1 MLVPITAEMPGEPVE
16 RPLRYR
22 RDFVVARGL
31 ESARLR
37 TTALGISTVEINGA
51 VVGDH
56 VLAPGWT
63 SYKSRLPVAAFDV
76 TALLREGENAIGSTV
91 AEGWYRGRVGF
102 EGGRREIYGD
112 EIGPVIELTL
122 EYADG
127 SAETVSTDRSW
138 RASTGP
144 VRFASLYDGEHHD
157 ARIED
162 RGWSSTGFDDS
173 TWMAVRELAPV
184 DDVAVELSW
193 PPVRR
198 IEQLGAVEI
207 FTSPSGA
214 TLVDFG
220 QNISGR
226 VRLRVSGPAGA
237 EITIRHAEVLEAG
250 ELGVRP
256 LRGAAA
262 TDRYV
267 LSGEGIEEWEPS
279 FTIHGFRY
287 AQIDGWPGELSGEDI
302 RAVVCHSDLR
312 PLGTFHCSDDRLNK
326 LHDNVRW
333 SMRGN
338 FVSIPTDCPQRDERL
353 GWTGDLQVFMPTA
366 SFLYDCRD
374 FIRSWFDDLTNEF
387 ERFGTVPMFVPW
399 IELGMPAMPIAGW
412 GDAATVVPWV
422 LYERYGDLELLR
434 RQYPTMRRWVEHVA
448 EIAGSNHLW
457 NSGFHFGD
465 WLDPTSPP
473 DKPYLSRTDR
483 YLVATACHARSA
495 RLVAHAARELG
506 EDSDREQFERLAD
519 DIATAFRAE
528 FVTSNGRLACESQTA
543 YALALEFDLLET
555 ESQRR
560 RARRRLAELV
570 LTDEFR
576 IGTGFL
582 GTPLIC
588 DALSS
593 GGDVDAA
600 YALLMQQ
607 ECPSWLYPV
616 TMGATT
622 MWERWDS
629 MLPDGSINP
638 GEMTSFNHYAFG
650 AIGDFMHRVVAGLAP
665 ASPGYRRIRFCPR
678 PGGGLT
684 SAAASH
690 ESPLGLASI
699 DWQILDG
706 RFDIEVL
713 VPPGASAVVVLPD
726 QTSFDVEQG
735 RHSFSIDLNNVTPAK

>member
-1 MLVPITAEMPGEPVE
+1 MLVPITAEMAGEPDE

-22 RDFVVARGL
+22 RDFAVGRGL
-31 ESARLR
+31 DSARLR
-37 TTALGISTVEINGA
+37 TTALGISTIEINGQ

-63 SYKSRLPVAAFDV
+63 SYNSRLPVATFDV
-76 TALLREGENAIGSTV
+76 TTLLQEGDNAIGSTV
-91 AEGWYRGRVGF
+91 AEGWYRGRIGF
-102 EGGRREIYGD
+102 DGGRREIYGSD
-112 EIGPVIELTL
+112 IGPAIELTL
-122 EYADG
+122 EYDDG
-127 SAETVSTDRSW
+127 ASETVSTDRTW

-144 VRFASLYDGEHHD
+144 ILSASLYDGEHHD
-157 ARIED
+157 SRID
-162 RGWSSTGFDDS
+162 DCGWSNSGFDDT
-173 TWMAVRELAPV
+173 TWVEVRELAPV
-184 DDVAVELSW
+184 DAVAVELSW

-198 IEQLGAVEI
+198 IEQLRAVEI
-207 FTSPSGA
+207 LTSPTGA
-214 TLVDFG
+214 TLIDFG

-226 VRLRVSGPAGA
+226 VRLRVSGPTGT
-237 EITIRHAEVLEAG
+237 EITIRHAEVLEHG
-250 ELGVRP
+250 ELGTRP

-267 LSGEGIEEWEPS
+267 LRGAGIEEWEPS

-287 AQIDGWPGELSGEDI
+287 VEVDGWPGELSPDDVV
-302 RAVVCHSDLR
+302 AVVCHSDLR
-312 PLGTFHCSDDRLNK
+312 PLGTFRCSDDKLNK
-326 LHDNVRW
+326 LHDNIRW

-366 SFLYDCRD
+366 AFLYDCGD
-374 FIRSWFDDLTNEF
+374 FIRSWFDDLAAEF

-399 IELGMPAMPIAGW
+399 VELGFPAMPIAGW
-412 GDAATVVPWV
+412 GDAAAVVAWV
-422 LYERYGDLELLR
+422 LYERYGDLDLLR
-434 RQYPTMRRWVEHVA
+434 HQYPTMRRWVDQVA
-448 EIAGSNHLW
+448 EIAGPTHLW
-457 NSGFHFGD
+457 DSGFHFGD
-465 WLDPTSPP
+465 WLDPSSPP
-473 DKPYLSRTDR
+473 DKPYVSRTDR
-483 YLVATACHARSA
+483 YLVATAYHARSA
-495 RLVAHAARELG
+495 RLVARAARVLG
-506 EDSDREQFERLAD
+506 ERADQDRFDRLAD
-519 DIATAFRAE
+519 DIASAFREE
-528 FVTSNGRLACESQTA
+528 FVTPNGRLACESPTA
-543 YALALEFDLLET
+543 YSLALEFDLFET
-555 ESQRR
+555 ATQRR
-560 RARRRLAELV
+560 RAGRRLAELV

-593 GGDVDAA
+593 SGGLDAA

-629 MLPDGSINP
+629 MLPDGTINP

-665 ASPGYRRIRFCPR
+665 AAPGYQHIRFRPR
-678 PGGGLT
+678 PGGGLS

-690 ESPLGLASI
+690 ETPFGLAAI
-699 DWQILDG
+699 DWRLVDG
-706 RFDIEVL
+706 RLDVDVV
-713 VPPGASAVVVLPD
+713 VPPGVNAVVELPD
-726 QTSFDVEQG
+726 RSSFDAVSYTHLTLPTNRE
-735 RHSFSIDLNNVTPAK
+735 V